1 MFETSVLV
9 TVGHLL
15 EIDVFSFSI
24 AKVKQV
30 RGGTMLTPRFSTAV
44 IQTAPTN
51 GRLSFS
57 ITIGHAM

>member
-9 TVGHLL
+9 TVGHLV
-15 EIDVFSFSI
+15 EINVFSFSI

-30 RGGTMLTPRFSTAV
+30 RGGTMLTPKFSTVAV
-44 IQTAPTN
+44 QTAPTN

-57 ITIGHAM
+57 ITIRHAM